1 LALSRRQTRVDHS
14 QNVTCVCL
22 EGRKKKRL
30 EQKNKKIK
38 TLNKK
43 FDLMIFASEEL
54 LNYIA
59 RNIRKEGIFIYL

>member
-1 LALSRRQTRVDHS
+1 M
-14 QNVTCVCL
+14 CVCL

-30 EQKNKKIK
+30 DKILK

-59 RNIRKEGIFIYL
+59 RNIHKEGIFIYL